1 MCSVTYHLSLALAAP
16 ALPVSSWSLPQSD
29 SPSGTPMVT
38 SPQRLSHRHL
48 LMATYFPSFLTTLD
62 PLTGI
67 RSPALSLLTYYRL
80 FNSLSTNHRWRRT
93 IFTQK
98 CDRRCFNNCN
108 NATSRLQPDL
118 LGTETSI
125 WMHSTQNHLPTLW
138 HPLITLFLSLKIYI
152 LPMSWL

>member
-1 MCSVTYHLSLALAAP
+1 MTLLAWSNSQPLPSHVILPAILISIWPPYSTHSLM
-16 ALPVSSWSLPQSD
+16 VFSWSPAHSKFLQPIVSL
-29 SPSGTPMVT
+29 SGPT
-38 SPQRLSHRHL
+38 R
-48 LMATYFPSFLTTLD
+48 D

-152 LPMSWL
+152 MPMSWL